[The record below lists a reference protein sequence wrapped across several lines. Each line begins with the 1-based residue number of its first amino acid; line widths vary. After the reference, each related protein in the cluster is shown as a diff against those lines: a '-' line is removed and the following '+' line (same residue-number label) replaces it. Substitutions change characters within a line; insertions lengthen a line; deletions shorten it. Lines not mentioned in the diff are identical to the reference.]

1 MLPRGRILANDFVW
15 CDYPSYASLH
25 DMMWVEFS
33 HNDVRVDFDR
43 GNIIYRK
50 KNKYKILSDYAKAP
64 TISSL
69 KDHNIPQYIH

>member
-1 MLPRGRILANDFVW
+1 
-15 CDYPSYASLH
+15 
-25 DMMWVEFS
+25 MMWVEFS

-64 TISSL
+64 TTSSL